1 MTQHTTAQLS
11 ALSTFR
17 DEVLSWIK
25 ATGNQNEKDVDSYIE
40 NAARHLGDF
49 SDEDK
54 KTIIAETREVALS
67 PDIEATLD
75 DLKEDGT

>member
-49 SDEDK
+49 SDKDNQNK
-54 KTIIAETREVALS
+54 KGLQ
-67 PDIEATLD
+67 TLPI
-75 DLKEDGT
+75 LYHVYL

>member
-40 NAARHLGDF
+40 NAARHLGGF
-49 SDEDK
+49 SDKDK